1 MGFKTLLVVSLA
13 AATLCL
19 GSSGLAQAQDIRT
32 ERVRFAAD
40 ATGTTIEGRITGYEI
55 VDYKLGAR
63 AGQTMT
69 AKMTTDG
76 GANYFNLLAPGETEV
91 AFFNGSLGENA
102 YTGRLPESGD
112 YTIRVYQMRS
122 AARRQETANYTLNVE
137 IASADYAD
145 GLSGGP
151 DFWQVST
158 AGGGKADMHETPS
171 DNSGVMDSLGDGTT
185 LRNRGCRISE
195 GRRWCSVESLGDPPT
210 RGWVVGDLLR
220 ESGYVEPQPQTD
232 VLVPGTEFHAT
243 GSVPCARAMGQPMGS
258 CRFGVVREGDG
269 SGYVTVFWPEGGSRV
284 LFFEDGAPVA
294 FDRSEAGGEA
304 KMTVV
309 KEADLF
315 LIRIGD
321 EQLEIPEAVIVGG

>member
-1 MGFKTLLVVSLA
+1 M
-13 AATLCL
+13 
-19 GSSGLAQAQDIRT
+19 RT
-32 ERVRFAAD
+32 ERVRFERGSTT
-40 ATGTTIEGRITGYEI
+40 ATLRGRITGYEI
-55 VDYKLGAR
+55 VDYMVGAE
-63 AGQTMT
+63 AGQTMIVN
-69 AKMTTDG
+69 MTTES
-76 GANYFNLLAPGETEV
+76 GANYFNLMAPGETEV
-91 AFFNGSLGENA
+91 AFFNGSINDNS
-102 YTGRLPESGD
+102 YVGRLAETGD